1 MSKLLRVIA
10 LVTLSV
16 SACVPGGIA
25 NSANPTSAVPA
36 TAAGVPTAQPQ
47 GSPAAENATG
57 ELTGTVAFQAPPT
70 PAVELYFLS
79 TTGDQYY
86 VYDIAQ
92 SAGPAE
98 FHATVAPGTY
108 RVFAWTLDAK
118 LFAAFSDPLQPQAGL
133 GAVTV
138 AAGQTVG
145 GVDLRGPT
153 SYPCSPLALPATPD
167 GKYPAL
173 AATCGL
179 LTGTI
184 SFDAPPT
191 PALVIYAVNADDP
204 ANGLYAFTE
213 TTEAAGP
220 AEFALAVVPGNYNL
234 FAWAADGKRYAA
246 FMTDDETKLETV
258 TASAGQTAGSLKL
271 RAPGPHPDR
280 VPCEG
285 VTLPATPDGRF
296 EAAGCGTLAG
306 SVGLQAPPTPPL
318 VVYVVDVRGPA
329 AGYWAY
335 VQTTQVNGETPFEI
349 DIPAGTYYL
358 FAWTQDGA
366 QYAGHLGAD
375 GALAPVTVET
385 AKKVEGLPVRGPSSG
400 PCAGFALPAAPDGR
414 FPAVPKPC

>member
-1 MSKLLRVIA
+1 MPRLLRVIA

-16 SACVPGGIA
+16 AACTPGGVA
-25 NSANPTSAVPA
+25 GSPTPGAVPA
-36 TAAGVPTAQPQ
+36 TAAAVPTGQPP
-47 GSPAAENATG
+47 GSPVAEINTG

-70 PAVELYFLS
+70 PAVEIYILS
-79 TTGDQYY
+79 TTSDQYY
-86 VYDIAQ
+86 VYDIAE

-108 RVFAWTLDAK
+108 QLFAWTLDAK
-118 LFAAFSDPLQPQAGL
+118 LYAAFTDPLQPQLGL
-133 GAVTV
+133 GTVTV

-153 SYPCSPLALPATPD
+153 SGPCSPLALPATPD
-167 GKYPAL
+167 GKYPAV

-179 LTGTI
+179 LTGSA
-184 SFDAPPT
+184 SFDVSPT

-204 ANGLYAFTE
+204 VNGPYTFTE
-213 TTEAAGP
+213 TAETNGP
-220 AEFALAVVPGNYNL
+220 AEFSLAVLPGNYQL
-234 FAWAADGKRYAA
+234 FAWTADGKRYAA
-246 FMTDDETKLETV
+246 FMNEDESELETV
-258 TASAGQTAGSLKL
+258 AASAGQTAGNLKL

-296 EAAGCGTLAG
+296 EAAGCGRVAG

-318 VVYVVDVRGPA
+318 VIYVVDIRGPSV
-329 AGYWAY
+329 GYWAY

-349 DIPAGTYYL
+349 DIPAGTYVV

-366 QYAGHLGAD
+366 QHAGYLGTD
-375 GALAPVTVET
+375 GALAPVTVAT
-385 AKKVEGLPVRGPSSG
+385 GKKVESLQLRGPSSG

-414 FPAVPKPC
+414 FPAVAKTC